1 MSIKDLLIGSAA
13 ALGMASAA
21 QAADAIVAAEPEP
34 LEYMRVCDA
43 FGTGYF
49 YIPGTETCLR
59 VGGRVRFDA
68 TYNSPH
74 DPDVD
79 GTFTNTRVELY
90 ISSASDTEWGALKT
104 DMTARFDFD
113 PHLDDANGGDF
124 PDSTRTRLM
133 VATVEFAGFTAGLHD
148 SFYESFIDYAGNVEF
163 DDVIDYGPSEVPM
176 LAYTYD
182 AGNGFSAFVSVED
195 DGQNNDDIPGHASD
209 WPNFVGGVKF
219 DNGTILAGITAGYD
233 ESAEAA
239 GIKGRVAGKFG
250 NFNAFLMG
258 ALNTDGNERHSYAP
272 GDGFASWGDWALW
285 AGGGYK
291 FSEKLAANLQV
302 AYTDNKTLAA
312 TGNLQWTPVSGLLFQ
327 SELAYTSWDNSVVDK
342 DTLAGLLRVQ
352 RTF

>member
-1 MSIKDLLIGSAA
+1 MSMKGLLLGSAA
-13 ALGMASAA
+13 ALCAVSGAR
-21 QAADAIVAAEPEP
+21 AADAIVAAESEP
-34 LEYMRVCDA
+34 LEYVRVCDA

-49 YIPGTETCLR
+49 YIPGTETCLK

-68 TYNSPH
+68 TYNTPY
-74 DPDVD
+74 DPDDD

-90 ISSASDTEWGALKT
+90 MSSASDTEWGALKT

-113 PHLDDANGGDF
+113 PHNDDANGGDF

-133 VATVEFAGFTAGLHD
+133 VATVELAGFTAGLHD

-176 LAYTYD
+176 LAYTFD

-209 WPNFVGGVKF
+209 WPNFAGGVKF

-239 GIKGRVAGKFG
+239 GIKARVGGKFG
-250 NFNAFLMG
+250 KFNAFIMG
-258 ALNTDGNERHSYAP
+258 AWNTDGNERHSYAP
-272 GDGFASWGDWALW
+272 GDGFVSWGDWALW
-285 AGGGYK
+285 GGGGYK
-291 FSEKLAANLQV
+291 FSEKLATNLQV

-312 TGNLQWTPVSGLLFQ
+312 TGNIQWTPVSGLLFQ
-327 SELAYTSWDNSVVDK
+327 SELAYTRWDNDVVDK